1 MGQFE
6 DQLAEEVRRYKHLY
20 DPSSKHYKQS
30 DVMLKSWKEIGKTL
44 GEDPEVC
51 MKKWK
56 AIRDKFVR
64 LKKRLKNRNGDSGPD
79 EEKEPEYCMRLS
91 WLNGFIKHRDT
102 KNDLVSKS
110 EAGEWRRTTVQHAPC
125 SDDDDDNDSACTE
138 VSSVSQPVKKRKRV
152 SKGEDMGD
160 KISTLRQEMVN
171 CTALVSQLSAITESR
186 RSSDEFFTFAQAVA
200 DSLRKLPPERVEAT
214 KVKLFTVLG
223 EAHNAAR
230 L

>member
-6 DQLAEEVRRYKHLY
+6 DQLSEEVRRYKHLY
-20 DPSSKHYKQS
+20 DPSSKHYKQG
-30 DVMLKSWKEIGKTL
+30 DVMLKSWKEIGQRL

-64 LKKRLKNRNGDSGPD
+64 LKKRLKNRNCDSGPD

-91 WLNGFIKHRDT
+91 WLNGFIKHRDAR
-102 KNDLVSKS
+102 NDLVPKS
-110 EAGEWRRTTVQHAPC
+110 EAGEWRRSSVQQATC
-125 SDDDDDNDSACTE
+125 SDDDDDSACTE
-138 VSSVSQPVKKRKRV
+138 VTSVSQPVKKRKRL
-152 SKGEDMGD
+152 SKGEDIVD

-171 CTALVSQLSAITESR
+171 CTTLVSQLSAITESR
-186 RSSDEFFTFAQAVA
+186 RCSDEFFTFAQAVA

-223 EAHNAAR
+223 DAHNAAG

>member
-20 DPSSKHYKQS
+20 DPTSKHYKHS
-30 DVMLKSWKEIGKTL
+30 DVVLKSWKEIGKTL

-56 AIRDKFVR
+56 AIRDKYVR
-64 LKKRLKNRNGDSGPD
+64 LKKKLKIRTGDSGPD

-102 KNDLVSKS
+102 KNELVTKA
-110 EAGEWRRTTVQHAPC
+110 EPGDWRRTAVQRATC
-125 SDDDDDNDSACTE
+125 SDDDSACTE

-152 SKGEDMGD
+152 SKGEDIAD
-160 KISTLRQEMVN
+160 NLSTLRQEMMN

-223 EAHNAAR
+223 EAHNAAG

>member
-6 DQLAEEVRRYKHLY
+6 DQLSEEVRRYKHLY
-20 DPSSKHYKQS
+20 DPTSKHYKHS
-30 DVMLKSWKEIGKTL
+30 DVVLKSWKEIGKTL

-56 AIRDKFVR
+56 AIRDKYVR
-64 LKKRLKNRNGDSGPD
+64 LKKKLKSRNGDSGPD
-79 EEKEPEYCMRLS
+79 EEKEPEYCVRLS
-91 WLNGFIKHRDT
+91 WLNGFIKHRDA
-102 KNDLVSKS
+102 KNDLVPKT
-110 EAGEWRRTTVQHAPC
+110 EAGEWRRNAVQRATC
-125 SDDDDDNDSACTE
+125 SDDEDSACTE
-138 VSSVSQPVKKRKRV
+138 VSSVSQAVKKRKRV
-152 SKGEDMGD
+152 SKGEDIVD

-223 EAHNAAR
+223 EAHSAAG

>member
-6 DQLAEEVRRYKHLY
+6 EQLSEEVRRYKHLY
-20 DPSSKHYKQS
+20 DPTSKHYKHS
-30 DVMLKSWKEIGKTL
+30 DVVLRSWKEIGKTL
-44 GEDPEVC
+44 GEQPEVC

-56 AIRDKFVR
+56 AIRDKYVR
-64 LKKRLKNRNGDSGPD
+64 LKKKFKTRTGDSGPD

-91 WLNGFIKHRDT
+91 WLNGFIKHRDSRSH
-102 KNDLVSKS
+102 LVPKT
-110 EAGEWRRTTVQHAPC
+110 EAAEWRRNPGQRATC
-125 SDDDDDNDSACTE
+125 SSDDDSACTD
-138 VSSVSQPVKKRKRV
+138 VSSVSQAVKKRRRV
-152 SKGEDMGD
+152 SKGEDIVD

-171 CTALVSQLSAITESR
+171 CTALVSQLSAMSESR

-223 EAHNAAR
+223 EAHGAAG

>member
-20 DPSSKHYKQS
+20 DPSSKHYKQG
-30 DVMLKSWKEIGKTL
+30 DVMLKSWREIGKTL

-64 LKKRLKNRNGDSGPD
+64 LKKRLKNRNEDSGPD

-102 KNDLVSKS
+102 KSDFVPKS
-110 EAGEWRRTTVQHAPC
+110 EAAEWRRTTVQHPTC
-125 SDDDDDNDSACTE
+125 SDDDSACTE
-138 VSSVSQPVKKRKRV
+138 VSSVSQPVRKRKRL
-152 SKGEDMGD
+152 SKGEDIVD
-160 KISTLRQEMVN
+160 KISTLRQEMAN
-171 CTALVSQLSAITESR
+171 CTALVSQLQTTAESR
-186 RSSDEFFTFAQAVA
+186 RSGDEFFTFAQAVA

-223 EAHNAAR
+223 EAHDAAG

>member
-6 DQLAEEVRRYKHLY
+6 DRLTEEVRRHKHLY
-20 DPSSKHYKQS
+20 DPSSKHYKHS
-30 DVMLKSWKEIGKTL
+30 DVMFKSWKEIGRTL

-64 LKKRLKNRNGDSGPD
+64 LKKKIKNRNGGDSGPD

-102 KNDLVSKS
+102 KSD
-110 EAGEWRRTTVQHAPC
+110 AGEWRRCAVQRATC
-125 SDDDDDNDSACTE
+125 SDDDDDDSACTE
-138 VSSVSQPVKKRKRV
+138 ASSVSQSAKKRKRV
-152 SKGEDMGD
+152 ATDTRVEVAD
-160 KISTLRQEMVN
+160 KLAIIHQKMMRCSSV
-171 CTALVSQLSAITESR
+171 VSQLSAVDESR

-200 DSLRKLPPERVEAT
+200 DSLRKLPPDRVEAT

-223 EAHNAAR
+223 EAHKSAG

>member
-6 DQLAEEVRRYKHLY
+6 DQLAEQVRRYKHLY
-20 DPSSKHYKQS
+20 DPSSKNYKHS
-30 DVMLKSWKEIGKTL
+30 EVVLKSWKEIGKSL

-56 AIRDKFVR
+56 AIRDKYVR
-64 LKKRLKNRNGDSGPD
+64 LKKKLKSRNGDSGPD
-79 EEKEPEYCMRLS
+79 EDKEPEYCMRLS
-91 WLNGFIKHRDT
+91 WLSGFIKHRDT
-102 KNDLVSKS
+102 KSDFVPKS
-110 EAGEWRRTTVQHAPC
+110 ELAGWGRGTVQHAPC
-125 SDDDDDNDSACTE
+125 SDDESACSE

-152 SKGEDMGD
+152 PKGEDISD

-223 EAHNAAR
+223 EAHSAAR
-230 L
+230 H

>member
-20 DPSSKHYKQS
+20 DPSSKHYKHS
-30 DVMLKSWKEIGKTL
+30 DVMMKSWMEIGKTL

-64 LKKRLKNRNGDSGPD
+64 LKKKFKTRNGDSGPD
-79 EEKEPEYCMRLS
+79 EDKEPEYCMRLS

-102 KNDLVSKS
+102 KNDMVSKS
-110 EAGEWRRTTVQHAPC
+110 EVGEWRRSTVPHATC
-125 SDDDDDNDSACTE
+125 SDDDSACTE

-152 SKGEDMGD
+152 SKGEDIVD
-160 KISTLRQEMVN
+160 KIATLRQEMVN

-223 EAHNAAR
+223 EAHSAAG